1 MRVASG
7 FMAAKHLFAAAE
19 AGLFA
24 ALADG
29 PADAQTLAER
39 TGLTPHGAR
48 ISATAM
54 VALGLLEVE
63 GDSYRNGPEAAFF
76 LAGRTPADLRPFPA
90 LLGSPERSRL
100 GRPGRGA
107 ARPRA
112 AAVDSRR

>member
-63 GDSYRNGPEAAFF
+63 GNSYRNGPEAAFF
-76 LAGRTPADLRPFPA
+76 LAGRTPADLRPFLRFWDRLSVPA
-90 LLGSPERSRL
+90 WDDLAEAL
-100 GRPGRGA
+100 RGHTP
-107 ARPRA
+107 PR
-112 AAVDSRR
+112 